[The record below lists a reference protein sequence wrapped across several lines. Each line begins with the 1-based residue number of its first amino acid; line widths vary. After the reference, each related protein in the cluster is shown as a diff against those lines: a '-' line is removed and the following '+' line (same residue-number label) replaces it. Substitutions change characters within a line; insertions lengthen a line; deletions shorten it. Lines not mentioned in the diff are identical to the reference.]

1 MVILSDVNYFKDSQ
15 AFVRGGSPEVFL
27 RKGVLKICRKFAD
40 ATLLKSH
47 FDMGVLL

>member
-15 AFVRGGSPEVFL
+15 ASVRSGSPKVFL
-27 RKGVLKICRKFAD
+27 RKSVLKICRKFAD

-47 FDMGVLL
+47 FGMGVPL